1 MPHSRF
7 ARLSILVT
15 ALWLGIFALLP
26 NALLFIVTFLTR
38 DEAAF
43 ASLPLTLQNYV
54 LLLDPSF
61 IKIFSES
68 VWMALGS
75 TLLCLLI
82 GYPFAYGLASVS
94 QRVRPWLLLLVI
106 IPFWTSSLIRTYAL
120 VIMLKTGGIVSMCLQ
135 ALGFTD
141 APTSFLYTEGAVF
154 IGLAYNLLPF
164 MILPLYASIEKLDKR
179 LLDAATDLGA
189 GPLHAFWH
197 ITLPLTMPGIVAG
210 CMLVF
215 LPGLSMF
222 YVSEVLGG
230 SKGMLLGNFIKNQ
243 FLVAN
248 NWPLGASG
256 SMVMTL
262 FMIALIVLYK
272 WSVKRTAKSD
282 EDEDNAGGLAVAGGN
297 AATGGRA

>member
-7 ARLSILVT
+7 ARISIIIT

-26 NALLFIVTFLTR
+26 NALLFAVTFLTR

-43 ASLPLTLQNYV
+43 AALPLTVQNYV
-54 LLLDPSF
+54 QLLDPSF
-61 IKIFSES
+61 LKIFTDS
-68 VWMALGS
+68 VWLALGS

-82 GYPFAYGLASVS
+82 GYPFAYGLAAVS
-94 QRVRPWLLLLVI
+94 QRARPWLLLLVI

-120 VIMLKTGGIVSMCLQ
+120 VIMLKTNGVISLCLQ
-135 ALGFTD
+135 ALGLTD
-141 APTSFLYTEGAVF
+141 APVSLLYTEASVF
-154 IGLAYNLLPF
+154 VGLAYNLLPF

-189 GPLHAFWH
+189 SPLNAFRH
-197 ITLPLTMPGIVAG
+197 ITLPLTMPGILAG

-215 LPGLSMF
+215 LPALSMF

-248 NWPLGASG
+248 NWPLGSAG

-262 FMIALIVLYK
+262 FMVVLIALYK
-272 WSVKRTAKSD
+272 WSLNRAAKSG
-282 EDEDNAGGLAVAGGN
+282 DNDDDGGGLVVAGG
-297 AATGGRA
+297 RA

>member
-7 ARLSILVT
+7 ARICIIVT
-15 ALWLGIFALLP
+15 ALWLGAFALLP

-38 DEAAF
+38 DETAF
-43 ASLPLTLQNYV
+43 AALPLTLQNYV
-54 LLLDPSF
+54 QLLDPSF
-61 IKIFSES
+61 LKIFTDS
-68 VWMALGS
+68 VWLAFGS
-75 TLLCLLI
+75 TLLCLII

-94 QRVRPWLLLLVI
+94 QRVRGWLLLLVI

-120 VIMLKTGGIVSMCLQ
+120 VIMLKTGGIISLCLQ
-135 ALGFTD
+135 ALGLSD
-141 APTSFLYTEGAVF
+141 EPISLLYTEAAVF
-154 IGLAYNLLPF
+154 VGLAYNLLPF
-164 MILPLYASIEKLDKR
+164 MILPLYASIEKLDRR

-189 GPLHAFWH
+189 GPLNAFRH
-197 ITLPLTMPGIVAG
+197 ITLPLTMPGILAG

-230 SKGMLLGNFIKNQ
+230 SQGMLLGNFIKNQ

-262 FMIALIVLYK
+262 FMVVLIVLYK

-282 EDEDNAGGLAVAGGN
+282 EDDTEAGGLVAAGGK
-297 AATGGRA
+297 A